1 MSFINASTGNTFVDF
16 AYSTASLGVNAG
28 RLGANL
34 LGVQSN
40 LEVVGIGVGNVRR
53 VRVWDDLYVK
63 GDSIVAGN
71 VSASTFRLVG
81 SLLANRVVT
90 TDASGNFTLFGP
102 TVQTS
107 QIAYLAGLTSSVQ
120 TQLDSKLSATGLV
133 SIGNL
138 IATGNVSAANV
149 FANSTPN
156 QGFFGNG
163 RNITNMSASNLDTG
177 TLPDGRLNGAYTGL
191 TSLVVNGSI
200 TGGSVS
206 TTGTISGDKLSLTTG
221 LTTPVTFSKTVNMN
235 PNSTAP
241 TYRIYGG
248 AITTDPVTG
257 TNMPGVP
264 SVGPGTY
271 YVLVTATAHST
282 QTVQAAGLVQTN
294 GLTPS
299 SGSTA
304 ITFDV
309 DFGALSA
316 GAATYYGVSRTT
328 VTVASSGGIG
338 AVMYSTGFNSSA
350 TYVVQLVPAGS
361 LVYSDISGNIVTT
374 GNFISANIVANSTAN
389 QGFFGNGRSITNM
402 SASNLDTG
410 TLPNAR
416 LNTTITGLSSLTSTA
431 LAGDLTGN
439 VTASGNISAVGNVSA
454 ANVVASS
461 AASQGFF
468 GNGRNI
474 TNMSASNLDT
484 GTLPNARL
492 NSTITGLSSLT
503 STALVGDLTGNV
515 AASGTIAA
523 ATLTASA
530 NIVVG
535 GDAIIS
541 GNLVVKGDTTT
552 VQTTQLDVQDAVI
565 ALGNVLNAT
574 QTYAGTFGRV
584 NGAAA
589 NVAAWYNISQK
600 QYEIF
605 TTGATSDADSAGLAT
620 KQWANLVVANVM
632 ADLYGN
638 VSATNVVASSG
649 AGVGFSGNG
658 RSITNLSASNL
669 DTGTLPNARLN
680 TTITGLS
687 SLTSTALVG
696 DLTGNVTAS
705 GNVLVTGNV
714 SAANVIASSALGKGF
729 FGNGRSITNMS
740 ATNLDAGTMAND
752 RLPTNVNIDGTLQG
766 NAAISLGPGAK
777 PEPAAGG
784 ALISH
789 NAPAS
794 GTWISGSYDAPTNQQ
809 TIQIVDFGSSYPQS
823 GLVLVYVS
831 GTGKD
836 GFMMA
841 SFSKSETSNPDIL
854 TILTHKTTSS
864 GFTWGNC
871 YLRTSGTALYANV
884 DQNVKATSTYLGAL
898 ARNVIS

>member
-1 MSFINASTGNTFVDF
+1 MSFINASVGNTFVDF

-34 LGVQSN
+34 FGVQSN
-40 LEVVGIGVGNVRR
+40 VEIVGIGVANVRR
-53 VRVWDDLYVK
+53 VRVWDDLYVQ
-63 GDSIVAGN
+63 GDATAVGN
-71 VSASTFRLVG
+71 VAASTFRLVG
-81 SLLANRVVT
+81 NLLANRVVT

-177 TLPDGRLNGAYTGL
+177 TLP
-191 TSLVVNGSI
+191 
-200 TGGSVS
+200 
-206 TTGTISGDKLSLTTG
+206 
-221 LTTPVTFSKTVNMN
+221 
-235 PNSTAP
+235 
-241 TYRIYGG
+241 
-248 AITTDPVTG
+248 
-257 TNMPGVP
+257 
-264 SVGPGTY
+264 
-271 YVLVTATAHST
+271 
-282 QTVQAAGLVQTN
+282 
-294 GLTPS
+294 
-299 SGSTA
+299 
-304 ITFDV
+304 
-309 DFGALSA
+309 
-316 GAATYYGVSRTT
+316 
-328 VTVASSGGIG
+328 
-338 AVMYSTGFNSSA
+338 
-350 TYVVQLVPAGS
+350 
-361 LVYSDISGNIVTT
+361 
-374 GNFISANIVANSTAN
+374 
-389 QGFFGNGRSITNM
+389 
-402 SASNLDTG
+402 
-410 TLPNAR
+410 NAR

-431 LAGDLTGN
+431 LAGDLTGNVTSSGNVLVTGNVVAANVVASSGAGQGFFGNGRSITNMSAANLDFGNLDSARLPSTAFSGSGATVTTFTATGLITGGTLAGDLTGN

-468 GNGRNI
+468 GNGRFI

-492 NSTITGLSSLT
+492 NTTITGLSSLT
-503 STALVGDLTGNV
+503 STALIGDLTGNV
-515 AASGTIAA
+515 TASGTIAA

-541 GNLVVKGDTTT
+541 GNLVVKGNTTW
-552 VQTTQLDVQDAVI
+552 VQTTQLDVQDSVI
-565 ALGNVLNAT
+565 AVGNVLNAT

-620 KQWANLVVANVM
+620 KQWANLVVANVT

-669 DTGTLPNARLN
+669 DTGTLPNARLD

-740 ATNLDAGTMAND
+740 ASNLDAGTLAND
-752 RLPTNVNIDGTLQG
+752 RLPTNVNIDGTLQA
-766 NAAISLGPGAK
+766 NAAVALGPGAK

-841 SFSKSETSNPDIL
+841 SFSKSETENPDIL

>member
-1 MSFINASTGNTFVDF
+1 MSFINASVGNTFVDF

-34 LGVQSN
+34 FGVQSN
-40 LEVVGIGVGNVRR
+40 VEIVGIGVANVRR
-53 VRVWDDLYVK
+53 VRVWDDLYVQ
-63 GDSIVAGN
+63 GDATAVGN
-71 VSASTFRLVG
+71 VAASTFRLVG
-81 SLLANRVVT
+81 NLLANRVVT

-177 TLPDGRLNGAYTGL
+177 TLP
-191 TSLVVNGSI
+191 
-200 TGGSVS
+200 
-206 TTGTISGDKLSLTTG
+206 
-221 LTTPVTFSKTVNMN
+221 
-235 PNSTAP
+235 
-241 TYRIYGG
+241 
-248 AITTDPVTG
+248 
-257 TNMPGVP
+257 
-264 SVGPGTY
+264 
-271 YVLVTATAHST
+271 
-282 QTVQAAGLVQTN
+282 
-294 GLTPS
+294 
-299 SGSTA
+299 
-304 ITFDV
+304 
-309 DFGALSA
+309 
-316 GAATYYGVSRTT
+316 
-328 VTVASSGGIG
+328 
-338 AVMYSTGFNSSA
+338 
-350 TYVVQLVPAGS
+350 
-361 LVYSDISGNIVTT
+361 
-374 GNFISANIVANSTAN
+374 
-389 QGFFGNGRSITNM
+389 
-402 SASNLDTG
+402 
-410 TLPNAR
+410 NAR

-431 LAGDLTGN
+431 LAGDLTGNVTSSGNVLVTGNVVAANVVASSGAGQGFFGNGRSITNMSAANLDFGNLDSARLPSTAFSGSGATVTTFTATGLITGGTLAGDLTGN

-468 GNGRNI
+468 GNGRFI

-503 STALVGDLTGNV
+503 STALIGDLTGNV
-515 AASGTIAA
+515 TASGNISAVGNVSAANVVASSAASQGFFGNGRFITNMSASNLDTGTLPNARLNTTITGLSSLTSTALIGDLTGNVTASGTIAA

-541 GNLVVKGDTTT
+541 GNLVVKGNTTW
-552 VQTTQLDVQDAVI
+552 VQTTQLDVQDSVI
-565 ALGNVLNAT
+565 AVGNVLNAT

-620 KQWANLVVANVM
+620 KQWANLVVANVT

-669 DTGTLPNARLN
+669 DTGTLPNARLD

-740 ATNLDAGTMAND
+740 ASNLDAGTLAND
-752 RLPTNVNIDGTLQG
+752 RLPTNVNIDGTLQA
-766 NAAISLGPGAK
+766 NAAVALGPGAK

-841 SFSKSETSNPDIL
+841 SFSKSETENPDIL